1 MSARAP
7 RRLRLLRATAILF
20 LFAILGLVFH
30 VPLLRGIARLLIVS
44 DDPTQADAIVLLNG
58 EDSRALSAAQLYA
71 KRYAPR
77 ILIAQAEESPSQS
90 LNIAPN
96 STEVSVALLVSEGVP
111 RDSII
116 VLEYG
121 SGVTST
127 FDEAIA
133 HTRYTH
139 DHQIERVLL
148 VTSAFH
154 TRRARWAFDRMS
166 GRNPEQ
172 WKAEIVVVGSPHN
185 GFDESNWWKT
195 ERGLVTLNNEYLK
208 LGYYL
213 LTKR

>member
-1 MSARAP
+1 VSARAP
-7 RRLRLLRATAILF
+7 KRLRLLRVITLLF
-20 LFAILGLVFH
+20 LVALLGLVFH

-44 DDPTQADAIVLLNG
+44 DDPIQADAIVLLNG
-58 EDSRALSAAQLYA
+58 GEIRALTAAQLYVQQ
-71 KRYAPR
+71 YASR
-77 ILIAQAEESPSQS
+77 VLIAQAEERPSQS

-111 RDSII
+111 RDSIM

-133 HTRYTH
+133 HTRYMY
-139 DHQIERVLL
+139 DHKIERVLL

-154 TRRARWAFDRMS
+154 TRRARWAFNRMS

-172 WKAEIVVVGSPHN
+172 WRGEIVAVGSPHN

-195 ERGLVTLNNEYLK
+195 EKGLVTLNNEYLK